1 LLRSCLDYALNDT
14 TKIGG
19 VFEALHTQLRFQG
32 GRKFLETVTRIN
44 DFRNTYIAHQE
55 RELTDRDLAEQ
66 ALKVWIEMLQVMG
79 K

>member
-1 LLRSCLDYALNDT
+1 MTQSPTHLNAT

-19 VFEALHTQLRFQG
+19 VFEALHTQLCFQG
-32 GRKFLETVTRIN
+32 GRKFLETITRIN

-55 RELTDRDLAEQ
+55 KELTDRTLAEQ
-66 ALKVWIEMLQVMG
+66 ELKLWIEALHMIG